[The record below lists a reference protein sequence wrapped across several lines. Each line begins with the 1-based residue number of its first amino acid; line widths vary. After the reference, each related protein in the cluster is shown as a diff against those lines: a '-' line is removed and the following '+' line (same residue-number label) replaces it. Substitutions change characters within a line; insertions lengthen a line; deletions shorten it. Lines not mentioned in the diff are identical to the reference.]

1 MCHPAPTII
10 HGSGCFCSD
19 VYKRQVVRKLS
30 FEGRNKE
37 AQRLIDAN
45 FLTQQHGM
53 SYLTLGS
60 LYLEFP
66 EHQNGSGFYRE
77 LNLEN
82 ATTTTRYQVDDVT
95 YRCV

>member
-1 MCHPAPTII
+1 
-10 HGSGCFCSD
+10 
-19 VYKRQVVRKLS
+19 
-30 FEGRNKE
+30 
-37 AQRLIDAN
+37 
-45 FLTQQHGM
+45 M

-66 EHQNGSGFYRE
+66 EHQNASGFYRD

-95 YRCV
+95 YTRTTFASFTDNVIICISKQVKQTH